1 MKLYTRRGDDGGTD
15 LFGGKRVGKDS
26 RRVAAVGAV
35 DELNSFVGLAT
46 AGCENAEIAGVLRA
60 VQNRLFELGAD
71 LATPRKPRKPP
82 ETAEDAGKPSAIPR
96 IGAEQARELE
106 CFIDRACEPL
116 PEMRNFILPGGSELS
131 ARLHVAR
138 SVCRRAE
145 RECVALGREEE
156 IGTDV
161 VVYLNRLSDLLFALA
176 RRANQVHGVK
186 DVPWVTRQG

>member
-35 DELNSFVGLAT
+35 DELNSFVGLAA
-46 AGCENAEIAGVLRA
+46 AGCEDAEIAGVLRA

-71 LATPRKPRKPP
+71 LATPRKS
-82 ETAEDAGKPSAIPR
+82 AEDAGKPSAIPR
-96 IGAEQARELE
+96 IGAAQSRELE
-106 CFIDRACEPL
+106 NFIDRACEPL

-156 IGTDV
+156 IGADV

-176 RRANQVHGVK
+176 RRANQVHGVE